1 MSALMISRIQ
11 LKDRE
16 KFERYLEANRSLV
29 GPRGAEL
36 LFQGR
41 AVRTLNG
48 DDDDH
53 SLVVVVR
60 FPDAEKIDDWFDSA
74 DYQPLAILREE
85 AADMQMT
92 SFVSVD

>member
-1 MSALMISRIQ
+1 MSALMISRIH

-16 KFERYLEANRSLV
+16 KLERHLEANRPLV

-41 AVRTLNG
+41 TVRTLNG

-53 SLVVVVR
+53 GLVVVVH

-85 AADMQMT
+85 ARPT
-92 SFVSVD
+92 CR

>member
-1 MSALMISRIQ
+1 MSALMISRIR

-36 LFQGR
+36 LFSGR

-48 DDDDH
+48 DEDDR

-60 FPDAEKIDDWFDSA
+60 FPDADRIDDWFDSVE
-74 DYQPLAILREE
+74 YRPLAVLREE
-85 AADMQMT
+85 AADMHMT
-92 SFVSVD
+92 SYISVD